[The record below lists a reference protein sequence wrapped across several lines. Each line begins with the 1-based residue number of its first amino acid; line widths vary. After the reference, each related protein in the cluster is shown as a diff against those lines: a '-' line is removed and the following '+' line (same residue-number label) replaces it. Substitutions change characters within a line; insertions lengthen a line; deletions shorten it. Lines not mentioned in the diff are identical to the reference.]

1 MAKYLL
7 QMFCKIFSV
16 VKCVQCLHLSLK
28 NMNYLATLI
37 ISNFYFQD
45 PEKIPGKS
53 LTVLETETYSTGR
66 SEPPSAIT
74 DLEDHQG
81 LDLVVGHQQQHHSR
95 LREDYSS
102 SSQSQPTS
110 TEESVVNV
118 VTSITD
124 LK

>member
-1 MAKYLL
+1 
-7 QMFCKIFSV
+7 MFTPVPKKQELFG
-16 VKCVQCLHLSLK
+16 
-28 NMNYLATLI
+28 NPGY
-37 ISNFYFQD
+37 SNFYFQD

-66 SEPPSAIT
+66 SEAPSAIT

-81 LDLVVGHQQQHHSR
+81 LDLVVGHQHQQQHHSR

>member
-1 MAKYLL
+1 
-7 QMFCKIFSV
+7 MFCKILSV
-16 VKCVQCLHLSLK
+16 VKCCQCSHLSTK
-28 NMNYLATLI
+28 GMKYLATLAN
-37 ISNFYFQD
+37 SNFYFQD

-66 SEPPSAIT
+66 SDPSSAIT

-81 LDLVVGHQQQHHSR
+81 LDLVVGHQQQQQQQQQHHSR

>member
-1 MAKYLL
+1 
-7 QMFCKIFSV
+7 MFCKLLSV
-16 VKCVQCLHLSLK
+16 VKCFQCCSELSLK
-28 NMNYLATLI
+28 SMNYLATLAN
-37 ISNFYFQD
+37 SKFYFQD

-81 LDLVVGHQQQHHSR
+81 LDLVVGHQHQQQHHSR

>member
-1 MAKYLL
+1 M
-7 QMFCKIFSV
+7 FSV
-16 VKCVQCLHLSLK
+16 VKCFLCSHQSVK
-28 NMNYLATLI
+28 IVNYLATLVN
-37 ISNFYFQD
+37 SNFYFQD

-66 SEPPSAIT
+66 SEAPSAIT

-81 LDLVVGHQQQHHSR
+81 LDLVVGHQHQQQHHSR

>member
-1 MAKYLL
+1 
-7 QMFCKIFSV
+7 
-16 VKCVQCLHLSLK
+16 
-28 NMNYLATLI
+28 MNYLATLAN
-37 ISNFYFQD
+37 SKFYFQD